1 MVVDDIH
8 VLIVILAGDSN
19 GLASHTLSSM
29 QEFLPRGRKEKKKKI
44 KKEKEKESRQRFMVH
59 IPRIYWGRLRAK
71 RKA

>member
-29 QEFLPRGRKEKKKKI
+29 QEFLPMGRKEKNKKNKKK
-44 KKEKEKESRQRFMVH
+44 KKAGSGLWYTFLV
-59 IPRIYWGRLRAK
+59 YTGAV
-71 RKA
+71 